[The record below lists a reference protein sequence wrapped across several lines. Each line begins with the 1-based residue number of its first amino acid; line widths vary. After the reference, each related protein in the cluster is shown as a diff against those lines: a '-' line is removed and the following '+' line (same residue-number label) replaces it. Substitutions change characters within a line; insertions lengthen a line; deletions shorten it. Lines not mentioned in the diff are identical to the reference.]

1 MMKQRFT
8 TSQENVSKDEV
19 IDQYIKNFVMEEK
32 KKKENGFIKKQSM

>member
-19 IDQYIKNFVMEEK
+19 IDQYIKNFVMEIE
-32 KKKENGFIKKQSM
+32 KKENGFIKKQSM